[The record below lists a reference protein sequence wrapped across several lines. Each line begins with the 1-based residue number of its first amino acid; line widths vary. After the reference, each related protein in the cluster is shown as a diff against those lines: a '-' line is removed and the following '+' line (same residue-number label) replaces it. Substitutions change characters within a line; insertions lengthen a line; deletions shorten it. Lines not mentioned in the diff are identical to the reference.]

1 MSEAS
6 PQTWEPGA
14 YLKFADLRLRPALDL
29 LAQVALESPARITDL
44 GCGAGNV
51 TPFLRRRWPD
61 GQITALDSSPE
72 MLARAKAEHGELNV
86 AWRQADVR
94 DWAAAEPQD
103 LIYSNAVLHWV
114 DNHETLFPRLLGELA
129 PGGVLAVQMPNQFAQ
144 PSHALMRQVART
156 GPWADVLT
164 PLLRDA
170 PVAEPGAYYDWL
182 SPHCARLDIWQTTYE
197 QVMDGDDA
205 VLNWIASTALK
216 PLLEALD
223 DEPRRAFKTALAGE
237 LARAYPKRAE
247 GKTLFAFQRLFIVAQ
262 KG

>member
-1 MSEAS
+1 MNEAS
-6 PQTWEPGA
+6 PQAWEPGA

-29 LAQVALESPARITDL
+29 LAQVPLESAARITDL
-44 GCGAGNV
+44 GCGAGGV
-51 TPFLRRRWPD
+51 TRFLRHRWPEAE
-61 GQITALDSSPE
+61 ITALDSSPE

-94 DWAAAEPQD
+94 TWAASEPQD
-103 LIYSNAVLHWV
+103 LVYSNAVLHWL
-114 DNHETLFPRLLGELA
+114 DNHETLLPRLMGELS

-144 PSHALMRQVART
+144 PSHVLMRQVARS

-170 PVAEPGAYYDWL
+170 PVTEPGAYYNWL
-182 SPHCARLDIWQTTYE
+182 SPHCAGLDIWRTTYE

-205 VLNWIASTALK
+205 VLDWIASTALK

-223 DEPRRAFKTALAGE
+223 DEPRRAFTAALGGE
-237 LARAYPKRAE
+237 LARAYPKRAD
-247 GKTLFAFQRLFIVAQ
+247 GKTLFAFQRIFIVAQ